1 MCADPSLDHLIR
13 PLQERWRDRQA
24 EGFGG
29 LEVVGLGA
37 ERRGEEGTCYRA
49 DERSSVH

>member
-1 MCADPSLDHLIR
+1 
-13 PLQERWRDRQA
+13 
-24 EGFGG
+24 
-29 LEVVGLGA
+29 VGLGA